1 MYLLRHTFLED
12 RLAARMTSNV
22 DVIGVGNLFRGD
34 DGVGLMVA
42 PLLKDQAAAPV
53 RVVEQSRETF
63 ILIGLW
69 DKTDTV
75 IIIDVVVSG
84 AQLGTIHRF
93 ETQAGPIPTTWFHGA
108 THAFGVA
115 EAIEQARVLWQ
126 LPPRVLGYGIE
137 ARSCAA
143 AVGL

>member
-1 MYLLRHTFLED
+1 
-12 RLAARMTSNV
+12 
-22 DVIGVGNLFRGD
+22 
-34 DGVGLMVA
+34 
-42 PLLKDQAAAPV
+42 
-53 RVVEQSRETF
+53 VEQSRETF
-63 ILIGLW
+63 VLIKLW

-75 IIIDVVVSG
+75 IIIDVVVCG

-93 ETQAGPIPTTWFHGA
+93 EAQADPIPTTWFHGV
-108 THAFGVA
+108 THAFGVT

-126 LPPRVLGYGIE
+126 LPPRVLVYGIE